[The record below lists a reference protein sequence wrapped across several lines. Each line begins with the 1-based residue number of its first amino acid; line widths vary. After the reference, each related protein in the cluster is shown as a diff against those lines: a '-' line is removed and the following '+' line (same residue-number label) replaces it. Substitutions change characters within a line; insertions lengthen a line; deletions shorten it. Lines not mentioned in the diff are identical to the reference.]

1 MASAK
6 QIAWRK
12 KFARMSKAGVFRK
25 TTKKEKKRL
34 DEKHEY
40 LGNIRR
46 VREADEKYAKSLKK
60 SNSKKNGGRFIHYN
74 YETKAKANQ
83 SRKEFQQAGE
93 KIKPPYQRKMKVP
106 HHGNNYYYWTIARPV
121 TW

>member
-1 MASAK
+1 MRTDFMASAK
-6 QIAWRK
+6 QKAWRK
-12 KFARMSKAGVFRK
+12 KFAKLYGKKK
-25 TTKKEKKRL
+25 T
-34 DEKHEY
+34 
-40 LGNIRR
+40 G
-46 VREADEKYAKSLKK
+46 AKSSKPKK

>member
-12 KFARMSKAGVFRK
+12 KFAKMAKSGVFRK

-46 VREADEKYAKSLKK
+46 VREADAKYAKSLKK
-60 SNSKKNGGRFIHYN
+60 SKKSNPH
-74 YETKAKANQ
+74 KQK
-83 SRKEFQQAGE
+83 
-93 KIKPPYQRKMKVP
+93 QRKL
-106 HHGNNYYYWTIARPV
+106 I
-121 TW
+121 

>member
-1 MASAK
+1 MIISFMASAK

-46 VREADEKYAKSLKK
+46 VREADKKYAQSLKK
-60 SNSKKNGGRFIHYN
+60 PKTKNTQKLKKEMRY
-74 YETKAKANQ
+74 
-83 SRKEFQQAGE
+83 
-93 KIKPPYQRKMKVP
+93 
-106 HHGNNYYYWTIARPV
+106 
-121 TW
+121 